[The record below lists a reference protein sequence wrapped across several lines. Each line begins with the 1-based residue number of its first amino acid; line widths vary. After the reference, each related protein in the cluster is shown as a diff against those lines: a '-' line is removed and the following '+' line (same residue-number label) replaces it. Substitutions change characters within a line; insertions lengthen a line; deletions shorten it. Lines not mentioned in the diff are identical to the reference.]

1 MIMIGITAAANIA
14 VKPTTLYHA
23 AMALSV
29 SAVTNANVDRL
40 KIFLIISGIRI
51 FIVFVPKITV
61 D

>member
-1 MIMIGITAAANIA
+1 MIIIGMTAAANIA

-29 SAVTNANVDRL
+29 SATTNANVDRL

-51 FIVFVPKITV
+51 FIINLP
-61 D
+61 